1 MKSKILDYV
10 DFNRANALLE
20 GFNKSTG
27 FVTAI
32 LDLDGNILSQSG
44 WRQICTDFHRNN
56 PEAALNCFV
65 SDTSLSNKMI
75 TGEKYHFYEC
85 MNGLIDVVLPIV
97 IRGEHIANLFSGQF
111 FFEEPD
117 IVFFKKQAKLY
128 GFEESAY
135 LASLETV
142 PVVSKEKVESAMDF
156 LLAITQTIIEMTA
169 DKMEQIEINEAIRKS
184 EVALRDSQVEL
195 EGNLKDLLESQRI
208 AHVGTWRLNVATNQ
222 VVWSEELY
230 KMYGFDSTAPVPP
243 YPEHMKLFTPESWN
257 RLSTSL
263 ERTKASGVPYE
274 LELET
279 VTIDG
284 SNGWMWVRGEAE
296 RDSEGNIISLWGAA
310 QDITEHKKAEVELNR
325 IMTQNQRILDNL
337 QDSYFQT
344 NLSGNFIVVNPQAV
358 DMYGYSSASELIG
371 QPVVMLYAD
380 PEDRV
385 RVLDELKREGALA
398 DLITKGLRKDGTTFW
413 VSMNAQF
420 VKDEQDRIL
429 GTESLVRDISER
441 VRLIDEIE
449 LQRDNLMASNAKLAH
464 MLDQSVKS
472 ISKIGELRDAYTA
485 GHQKRVQDLSCAIA
499 QQLGLSDDAI
509 KNLSHGALIHDIG
522 KIYIPSEILNK
533 PGKISNIEYQILQT
547 HAEYGYNVV
556 KEIDFPV
563 VIPSMVYQHHERLD
577 GSGYPQ
583 GLSGE
588 QIIIESR
595 ILAVSDVVEAMTS
608 HRPYRPALG
617 IDAAL
622 EEISTYR
629 GQKYD
634 CEVVDACIQLFREK
648 GFQFSK

>member
-65 SDTSLSNKMI
+65 SDTSLSNKMM

-85 MNGLIDVVLPIV
+85 MNGLIDVVVPIV
-97 IRGEHIANLFSGQF
+97 IGGVHTANLFSGQF
-111 FFEEPD
+111 FFEKPD
-117 IVFFKKQAKLY
+117 ISFFKKQVKRY
-128 GFEESAY
+128 GFEESVY
-135 LASLETV
+135 LEALLKV
-142 PVVSKEKVESAMDF
+142 PVVSKEEVETAMDF

-279 VTIDG
+279 ITIGG

-385 RVLDELKREGALA
+385 RVLDALKREGALA
-398 DLITKGLRKDGTTFW
+398 DLITKGLRKDGTTLW

-547 HAEYGYNVV
+547 HAEYRCHEVSLLSVNSLFWKSPSPYIHQSAS
-556 KEIDFPV
+556 KYQKPV
-563 VIPSMVYQHHERLD
+563 LNEL
-577 GSGYPQ
+577 
-583 GLSGE
+583 L
-588 QIIIESR
+588 
-595 ILAVSDVVEAMTS
+595 L
-608 HRPYRPALG
+608 
-617 IDAAL
+617 
-622 EEISTYR
+622 
-629 GQKYD
+629 
-634 CEVVDACIQLFREK
+634 
-648 GFQFSK
+648 